1 MKKLL
6 LALNLVAIGF
16 TSLAADITVKDNNG
30 NGTGTTTWTK
40 DNTYILDGFVFVNS
54 GQTLT
59 IEAGTIIKGK
69 PGTGSNASALI
80 VARGAKINAVGTA
93 TEPIIFTAESD
104 APNTLNELGVDQK
117 GLWGGLIV
125 LGDASLGFAS
135 SETNI
140 EGIPTTETRGLYGG
154 TNDADNSGTLKYV
167 SVRHGGSN
175 IGADNEINGITFG
188 GVGSGT
194 TVDYVEVIAN
204 QDDGIEFFGGTVS
217 VKHAAVSYC
226 GDDSFDYDFGWR
238 GNGQFWLVLQ
248 DANSD
253 RGGEHDG
260 AKPDDAT
267 PFSNPTIYNVTYIGN
282 GTSKAITFRDGTAGK
297 YYNSIFHNFGKGI
310 DVENTGDITTPKGAK
325 VNLDA
330 GELIIADN
338 VFSKIAAGNTL
349 DKLILEVNKDNK
361 ATLSSLEAHS
371 SVTGNMV
378 QDLDLGSMY
387 FVPGTGEN
395 LADGTA
401 PAEAWFDKVTYK
413 GAFEHGKCDTWIK
426 GWTRVIWELNACPVA
441 TEDVVEAAESIVTY
455 PNPTAD
461 VVNFKEVEDQ
471 NVKVFN
477 MAGSLVKSSAI
488 VNGQLD
494 LANVDSGVYFV
505 KVNKNNVT
513 TAVKVIVE

>member
-6 LALNLVAIGF
+6 LSLQLAALGF
-16 TSLAADITVKDNNG
+16 TSFAADIAVTDNNKA
-30 NGTGTTTWTK
+30 GTGTTTWTK
-40 DNTYILDGFVFVNS
+40 DNTYILDGFVFVNP
-54 GQTLT
+54 GDVLT

-69 PGTGSNASALI
+69 SGSGANASALI
-80 VARGAKINAVGTA
+80 VARGAKIEAVGTA

-104 APNTLNELGVDQK
+104 KPNTISELTVDQK

-125 LGDASLGFAS
+125 LGKASLGFS
-135 SETNI
+135 SPETNI

-154 TNDADNSGTLKYV
+154 TDDADNSGTLKYV

-194 TVDYVEVIAN
+194 VVDYVEVISN

-217 VKHAAVSYC
+217 VKHAVVAYC

-267 PFSNPTIYNVTYIGN
+267 PFSNPSIYNATYIGN
-282 GTSKAITFRDGTAGK
+282 GTSKAITFRDGTGGK

-310 DVENTGDITTPKGAK
+310 DVENTGTVQAPKGAK
-325 VNLDA
+325 ANLDN
-330 GELIIADN
+330 GDLVISNNI
-338 VFSKIAAGNTL
+338 FSSIAAGSTL
-349 DKLILEVNKDNK
+349 DKLVLEVDKDNK
-361 ATLSSLEAHS
+361 TTLSSLESHT
-371 SVTGNMV
+371 SVTNNIV
-378 QDLDLGSMY
+378 QALDLGDKTI
-387 FVPGTGEN
+387 VPGET
-395 LADGTA
+395 LADGVMPTA
-401 PAEAWFDKVTYK
+401 TWFTKVAYK

-426 GWTRVIWELNACPVA
+426 DWTRVVWELNSCPVA
-441 TEDVVEAAESIVTY
+441 TQDVVEAAKTILVY
-455 PNPTAD
+455 PNPATD
-461 VVNFKEVEDQ
+461 VVNFDNVTDQ
-471 NVKVFN
+471 NVAVYN
-477 MAGSLVKSSAI
+477 MTGSLVKESSI
-488 VNGQLD
+488 VNGQL
-494 LANVDSGVYFV
+494 NVASIDAGVYFI
-505 KVNKNNVT
+505 KVTKDNVT